1 MATIPQV
8 NRGDLITAELFDQLI
23 TAYNSLDARVTVLEG
38 HGPGGPNQVVIT
50 SLEPPSGAVR
60 VGQDLT
66 IRGQNFGHS
75 AGRLKVFIDD
85 LPIDNFNRPG
95 TNDETIIITIPPEAG
110 TPPPP
115 LAGRAAQLTVSN
127 SITTAQRT
135 ITLMPTAIVVGT
147 VPLTLKSTDP
157 IPAAGSDFTMQMH
170 LESQLSRVAVA
181 QIGATVTGIAATPQI
196 LTPGLAPR
204 DTQVQLDPAQTLDFA
219 VQIAIPGGIGA
230 VPFTVAVTATVEGSQ
245 RGLQSSPF
253 TVGTPVEQPDPTIG
267 LPMPTTATISPA
279 GAGSF
284 ASGVLHLTAAGAT
297 GSLAF
302 AARLTVAGDYT
313 SVSALESGSGWTP
326 TLIDNAAFTIGNPD
340 LTAGFATRIVRL
352 RIAVAPGG
360 ATPGFVRLRV
370 RRTGALGNGTSQ
382 IVTVTPT

>member
-1 MATIPQV
+1 MAAIPQV
-8 NRGDLITAELFDQLI
+8 NRGDLITAEFFDQLI
-23 TAYNSLDARVTVLEG
+23 TAFNSLDARVAVLEG
-38 HGPGGPNQVVIT
+38 QGPGGPNQVVIT
-50 SLEPPSGAVR
+50 SLEPPSGSVR

-66 IRGQNFGHS
+66 IRGKNFGHA

-110 TPPPP
+110 SPPPP

-135 ITLMPTAIVVGT
+135 ITLMPTADVVGT

-157 IPAAGSDFTMQMH
+157 IPAAGANFVMQMH
-170 LESQLSRVAVA
+170 LESQLSRVAMV
-181 QIGATVTGIAATPQI
+181 QIGATVTGIAAAAQI
-196 LTPGLAPR
+196 LTQGLASM
-204 DTQVQLDPAQTLDFA
+204 DSDVQLNPADALDFA
-219 VQIAIPGGIGA
+219 VRVPIPGGIGSL
-230 VPFTVAVTATVEGSQ
+230 PFTVAVTATVEGSQ

-253 TVGTPVEQPDPTIG
+253 VVGTAVEQPDPTIG
-267 LPMPTTATISPA
+267 LPMPTTATINPA
-279 GAGSF
+279 ASGSF

-297 GSLAF
+297 GNLAF

-313 SVSALESGSGWTP
+313 AAAALESATGWTP
-326 TLIDNAAFTIGNPD
+326 TMIDNAAFTIGNAD

-352 RIAVAPGG
+352 RIAVAAG

-370 RRTGALGNGTSQ
+370 RRTGAAGNGTSQ
-382 IVTVTPT
+382 VVTVTPT